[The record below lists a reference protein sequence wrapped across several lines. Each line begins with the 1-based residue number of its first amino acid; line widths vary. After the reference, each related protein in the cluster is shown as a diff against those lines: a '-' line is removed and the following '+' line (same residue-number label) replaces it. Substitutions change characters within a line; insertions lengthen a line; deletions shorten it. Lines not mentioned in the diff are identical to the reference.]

1 MVSSIVS
8 MSLALAVSSTGGIF
22 ARHTPAQ
29 GGQILAPGPGSGY
42 GFPNG
47 NPDGYGWF
55 DHGTALPLGA
65 DRTAEYYFPRYLS
78 APADQLFFPTY
89 YNPYVNRG
97 QRYIPY
103 AGCGGDHPMGGPPL
117 GSASTPVSPSSS
129 MAGSGPHVPLPTFS
143 GRVEAPP
150 ISSGGTGLTP

>member
-8 MSLALAVSSTGGIF
+8 MALAMAVGSTGGIF
-22 ARHTPAQ
+22 ARHAPAP
-29 GGQILAPGPGSGY
+29 GGRILAPGPGSGW

-65 DRTAEYYFPRYLS
+65 DRTPEYFFPRYL
-78 APADQLFFPTY
+78 AVPPDQLFFPTY

-117 GSASTPVSPSSS
+117 GSASTPVYPYSDT
-129 MAGSGPHVPLPTFS
+129 AGFDPQLPLPTFS
-143 GRVEAPP
+143 GRV
-150 ISSGGTGLTP
+150 

>member
-8 MSLALAVSSTGGIF
+8 FALAIAVGSTGGVH
-22 ARHTPAQ
+22 AGHAPAPA
-29 GGQILAPGPGSGY
+29 GRILGPGPGAGW

-65 DRTAEYYFPRYLS
+65 NRTAEYYFPRYL
-78 APADQLFFPTY
+78 AVPPDQLFLPTY
-89 YNPYVNRG
+89 YNPYVMRG

-103 AGCGGDHPMGGPPL
+103 AGCGGDHPMGGPPV
-117 GSASTPVSPSSS
+117 GSASTPVYPYSVTV
-129 MAGSGPHVPLPTFS
+129 GSGPQVPLPTFS
-143 GRVEAPP
+143 GRVEASP
-150 ISSGGTGLTP
+150 ITSGGTGLTP

>member
-8 MSLALAVSSTGGIF
+8 MALAVAVGSTGGLF
-22 ARHTPAQ
+22 GRHSAAP
-29 GGQILAPGPGSGY
+29 GGRILAPGPGMGY

-47 NPDGYGWF
+47 NPDGYGWY

-65 DRTAEYYFPRYLS
+65 DRTAEYFFPRYLS
-78 APADQLFFPTY
+78 APPDQLFFPTY

-117 GSASTPVSPSSS
+117 GSASTPVHPYSSS
-129 MAGSGPHVPLPTFS
+129 AGSGPQIPLPNFS